1 MRPKKVVLI
10 VDPDPD
16 RMGVS
21 MMVLSIKKFAVA
33 GVNTQEQ
40 MDEFLTKTYPDAIL
54 FNTPGN
60 YRADSLDEHQIPF
73 MTRTGAM
80 PWSEVLMRLRV
91 MTSRKRGPK
100 KGAYISVNGK
110 LVPKPPAASSTNL

>member
-21 MMVLSIKKFAVA
+21 MMVLSINKFAVA

-40 MDEFLTKTYPDAIL
+40 MDEFLTKTSPDAIL
-54 FNTPGN
+54 FN
-60 YRADSLDEHQIPF
+60 
-73 MTRTGAM
+73 
-80 PWSEVLMRLRV
+80 
-91 MTSRKRGPK
+91 
-100 KGAYISVNGK
+100 
-110 LVPKPPAASSTNL
+110 

>member
-21 MMVLSIKKFAVA
+21 MMVLSINKFAVA

-40 MDEFLTKTYPDAIL
+40 MDEFLTKTSPDAIL
-54 FNTPGN
+54 FNEPGN
-60 YRADSLDEHQIPF
+60 YRVDTVRFQIPLV
-73 MTRTGAM
+73 TRTPDR
-80 PWSEVLMRLRV
+80 PWMDVICRLRDV
-91 MTSRKRGPK
+91 VRRRSGPP
-100 KGAYISVNGK
+100 KGKYDCVGGK
-110 LVPKPPAASSTNL
+110 LTRKIPSSNV